1 MKTELLDGVEGLVG
15 TVDSGSVEF
24 LEAQYVCGEFFFP
37 TMLISPNVGTEKV
50 TSCIHSGIRC
60 FHPYVMKRKET

>member
-37 TMLISPNVGTEKV
+37 DHAYQPKCRHREGN
-50 TSCIHSGIRC
+50 
-60 FHPYVMKRKET
+60 